1 MSDTQPV
8 TPVLA
13 DPEVET
19 PSHEGATRTCDVAV
33 VVVTHNSAHVV
44 SKLLDSVPAA
54 LAGLTAD
61 VVVVDSGSTD
71 DTLEV
76 LASRG
81 EVKVVASSN
90 VGYAGG
96 INLGVRSAES
106 SDAILVLNPDV
117 VLDPG
122 SIPPLLA
129 ALRLPG
135 VGIAA
140 PQMRSADGSLFYSL
154 RREPTLLRAA
164 GLNWTGIPLLTEKVT
179 SPSAYSSGRDADW
192 ATGAVLLVSSE
203 CHQVLGG
210 WDESFF
216 LYSEET
222 QLCLEARRR
231 GWRTRYVP
239 EAVVTHLG
247 GESGTSK
254 IIHAMMVVNRVRL
267 YRRRHRFLP
276 GLCYYSLSIA
286 SELSWLARGHTE
298 SWHAVVCLLRPARRP
313 PELGCSNGLLP
324 S

>member
-1 MSDTQPV
+1 V
-8 TPVLA
+8 A
-13 DPEVET
+13 DGSVGEATLTGPEGKVR
-19 PSHEGATRTCDVAV
+19 PPGAGAAKCDVAV

-44 SKLLDSVPAA
+44 GQLLDSIPAA
-54 LAGLTAD
+54 LAGLSAD
-61 VVVVDSGSTD
+61 VVIVDSGSTD
-71 DTLEV
+71 DTLGL

-81 EVKVVASSN
+81 ERKVIASNN

-96 INLGVRSAES
+96 INLGVRTAEP
-106 SDAILVLNPDV
+106 SDSILVLNPDV
-117 VLDPG
+117 VLAPG

-129 ALRLPG
+129 ALRMPG

-179 SPSAYSSGRDADW
+179 DPSAYSAGCDAAW
-192 ATGAVLLVSSE
+192 ATGAVLLVSRE
-203 CHQVLGG
+203 CHEALGG

-222 QLCLEARRR
+222 QLCLEARSR

-254 IIHAMMVVNRVRL
+254 VIHSMMVLNRVRL
-267 YRRRHRFLP
+267 YRRRHHVAL
-276 GLCYYSLSIA
+276 GLCYFWLSVA
-286 SELSWLARGHTE
+286 SELSWLARGHTA
-298 SWHAVVCLLRPARRP
+298 SWHAIVCLLRPARRP
-313 PELGCSNGLLP
+313 PELGCSTTLLP

>member
-1 MSDTQPV
+1 MSDTHP
-8 TPVLA
+8 LA
-13 DPEVET
+13 PALAGPRAEVPPE
-19 PSHEGATRTCDVAV
+19 PAAGTCDVAV

-44 SKLLDSVPAA
+44 GQLLDSIPAA
-54 LAGLTAD
+54 LAGLSAD
-61 VVVVDSGSTD
+61 VVIVDSGSTD
-71 DTLEV
+71 ETRAV
-76 LASRG
+76 LASRREG
-81 EVKVVASSN
+81 KVIALSN

-96 INLGVRSAES
+96 INVGVRTAQPSE
-106 SDAILVLNPDV
+106 AILVLNPDV

-122 SIPPLLA
+122 SVPPLLA
-129 ALRLPG
+129 AVRLPG

-179 SPSAYSSGRDADW
+179 DSSAYAAGCDAAW
-192 ATGAVLLVSSE
+192 ATGAVLLVSRE
-203 CHQVLGG
+203 CHEALGG

-222 QLCLEARRR
+222 QLCLEARSR

-267 YRRRHRFLP
+267 YRRRHRVLP
-276 GLCYYSLSIA
+276 GLCYFWLSVA
-286 SELSWLARGHTE
+286 SELSWLARGHAE
-298 SWHAVVCLLRPARRP
+298 SWHAVVCLLRPSRRP
-313 PELGCSNGLLP
+313 AELGCSARLLP